1 MGIMVAFTTKTDGTA
16 CGVGSKVTLSGSIGN
31 AWATETVT
39 KTATAVLT
47 KSDGYQIIIA
57 TTNSTAAAVATDM
70 YGGGCLQGLT
80 TENLVCNIYK
90 AVNDSGASGGAKIMT
105 TAQKAVWV
113 LAADWKLATGRTVAL
128 AGTAITVI
136 DTSIVMVPNCT
147 AATATFALVPACTD
161 TSGSKKTSVQSLTYF
176 QPKEDPKKTY
186 VGVPRFSKG
195 DSVMYGPSE
204 VGTDAPN
211 TIFAICGAAV
221 ILTGASALVAGA
233 AVAFGA
239 AALAF

>member
-1 MGIMVAFTTKTDGTA
+1 MVAFTTKTDGTV

-57 TTNSTAAAVATDM
+57 TTNSTAAAVATAM

-90 AVNDSGASGGAKIMT
+90 AVNDTNATKIMT

-113 LAADWKLATGRTVAL
+113 LAADWKLATGRTLAL
-128 AGTAITVI
+128 AGTAITEI
-136 DTSIVMVPNCT
+136 DTGIKMVPNCT
-147 AATATFALVPACTD
+147 AATATLALLPACTD
-161 TSGSKKTSVQSLTYF
+161 TSGSATTAIQSLTYF

-195 DSVMYGPSE
+195 DSVSMYGPSE

>member
-1 MGIMVAFTTKTDGTA
+1 MVAFTTKTDGTV

-57 TTNSTAAAVATDM
+57 TTNSTAADVATAM

-90 AVNDSGASGGAKIMT
+90 AVNDANASGGAKIMT

-113 LAADWKLATGRTVAL
+113 KAADWKLPTGRTLAL

-147 AATATFALVPACTD
+147 AATATLALLPACTD
-161 TSGSKKTSVQSLTYF
+161 TSGSKRTSVQSLTYF

-195 DSVMYGPSE
+195 DSVSMYGPSE

>member
-1 MGIMVAFTTKTDGTA
+1 MG
-16 CGVGSKVTLSGSIGN
+16 
-31 AWATETVT
+31 
-39 KTATAVLT
+39 
-47 KSDGYQIIIA
+47 
-57 TTNSTAAAVATDM
+57 
-70 YGGGCLQGLT
+70 GLT

-90 AVNDSGASGGAKIMT
+90 AVNDTGATKIMT

-147 AATATFALVPACTD
+147 AATATFALLPACTD
-161 TSGSKKTSVQSLTYF
+161 TSGS
-176 QPKEDPKKTY
+176 KKTY

-195 DSVMYGPSE
+195 DSVSMYGPSE

-211 TIFAICGAAV
+211 TIFAICGAAIV
-221 ILTGASALVAGA
+221 LTGASALVAGA

-239 AALAF
+239 AALA

>member
-1 MGIMVAFTTKTDGTA
+1 MGTFKLNNLFIMVAFTTKTDGTV

-47 KSDGYQIIIA
+47 KSDGYQIVIA
-57 TTNSTAAAVATDM
+57 TTK
-70 YGGGCLQGLT
+70 
-80 TENLVCNIYK
+80 NLVCNIYK
-90 AVNDSGASGGAKIMT
+90 AVNDTNATKIMT

-147 AATATFALVPACTD
+147 AATATFALLPACTD
-161 TSGSKKTSVQSLTYF
+161 TSGSKK
-176 QPKEDPKKTY
+176 
-186 VGVPRFSKG
+186 
-195 DSVMYGPSE
+195 
-204 VGTDAPN
+204 
-211 TIFAICGAAV
+211 
-221 ILTGASALVAGA
+221 
-233 AVAFGA
+233 
-239 AALAF
+239 

>member
-1 MGIMVAFTTKTDGTA
+1 MGTFKLNNLFIMVAFTTKTDGTV

-57 TTNSTAAAVATDM
+57 TTNSTTTDVATAM

-90 AVNDSGASGGAKIMT
+90 AVNDTGATKIMT

-113 LAADWKLATGRTVAL
+113 L

-147 AATATFALVPACTD
+147 AATATFALLPACTD

-195 DSVMYGPSE
+195 DSVSMYGPSE

-211 TIFAICGAAV
+211 TIFAICGAAIV
-221 ILTGASALVAGA
+221 LTGASALVAGA

>member
-1 MGIMVAFTTKTDGTA
+1 MG
-16 CGVGSKVTLSGSIGN
+16 
-31 AWATETVT
+31 ETVT

-57 TTNSTAAAVATDM
+57 TTNSTTTDVATAM

-90 AVNDSGASGGAKIMT
+90 AVNDTGATKIMT

-128 AGTAITVI
+128 
-136 DTSIVMVPNCT
+136 
-147 AATATFALVPACTD
+147 LPACTD

-176 QPKEDPKKTY
+176 QPKGDPKKTY

-195 DSVMYGPSE
+195 DSVSMYGPSE

-221 ILTGASALVAGA
+221 ILPGASALVAGA